1 MIGLKR
7 LVRRTEPYIAGAIL
21 LLCALIQARS
31 GQFFTGNNL
40 VDLTRSM
47 IVPALFAVGAQMV
60 IISGGIDVSFPAIAS
75 LAMYATTRILLP
87 IEYSGSV
94 ALPYAMGATFG
105 LVMGALNGFLIA
117 YFRFPTLV
125 VTLGTSSLF
134 VGIMQGVL
142 SASELPVPPS
152 MSAHG
157 QAFLFSVHNA
167 QLDLS
172 SEMPVTVLILLALL
186 AVVFFLMRYTM
197 LGRGI
202 FAIGGDEVSAQRAG
216 FNVFGTKMF
225 IYCFVGAVAGIAG
238 IARASMMQNC
248 HPTNL
253 NGMEMTVIAAVVLG
267 GTRVSGGLGT
277 ITGAMLGVGLMTIM
291 SNSLI
296 LIGVPTYWQKVF
308 TGAIIIIGTGVSA
321 YQVGASRRRASP
333 GRASPGRTRGGK
345 KTAISGETA

>member
-1 MIGLKR
+1 MDYKR
-7 LVRRTEPYIAGAIL
+7 LGRRTEPYILAAIL
-21 LLCALIQARS
+21 LLSLLIQARS

-47 IVPALFAVGAQMV
+47 VIPALFAIGAQMV
-60 IISGGIDVSFPAIAS
+60 IISGGVDVSFTAVAS
-75 LAMYATTRILLP
+75 LAMYATTSLLLP
-87 IEYSGSV
+87 SDYSGNV
-94 ALPYAMGATFG
+94 ILAYAMGAGFG
-105 LVMGALNGFLIA
+105 LLMGALNGFLIG

-134 VGIMQGVL
+134 IGIMQGVL
-142 SASELPVPPS
+142 GAHEIPVPKA
-152 MSAHG
+152 MREHG
-157 QAFLFSVHNA
+157 QAFLFRVHNA

-172 SEMPVTVLILLALL
+172 SEMPVTILILLGMLVL
-186 AVVFFLMRYTM
+186 VFFIMRYTM

-202 FAIGGDEVSAQRAG
+202 FAIGGDETSAQRAG
-216 FNVFGTKMF
+216 FNVLGIKMF
-225 IYCFVGAVAGIAG
+225 IYCFVGAVAGITG

-267 GTRVSGGLGT
+267 GTRVTGGLGT
-277 ITGAMLGVGLMTIM
+277 ITGAMLGVALMTIM

-321 YQVGASRRRASP
+321 YQVRRSSHRLVARRP
-333 GRASPGRTRGGK
+333 DTGK
-345 KTAISGETA
+345 TPK

>member
-1 MIGLKR
+1 MIEYKR
-7 LVRRTEPYIAGAIL
+7 LVRRTEPYILGAIIL
-21 LLCALIQARS
+21 LSALIQARS
-31 GQFFTGNNL
+31 GQFFTNNNL

-47 IVPALFAVGAQMV
+47 VVPALFAIGAQMV
-60 IISGGIDVSFPAIAS
+60 IISGGIDVSFTAVAS

-87 IEYSGSV
+87 IDYAGNV
-94 ALPYAMGATFG
+94 ALAYAMGASFG
-105 LVMGALNGFLIA
+105 LVMGALNGVLIA
-117 YFRFPTLV
+117 WFRFPTLV

-142 SASELPVPPS
+142 GAHELPVPQS
-152 MSAHG
+152 MREHG

-172 SEMPVTVLILLALL
+172 SEMPVTILILLGILAL
-186 AVVFFLMRYTM
+186 VFLIMRYTM

-202 FAIGGDEVSAQRAG
+202 FAVGGDEVSAQRAG

-225 IYCFVGAVAGIAG
+225 IYCFVGAAAGIGG

-253 NGMEMTVIAAVVLG
+253 NGMELTVIAAVVLG

-277 ITGAMLGVGLMTIM
+277 ITGAMLGVALMTIM

-321 YQVGASRRRASP
+321 WQVNASQRRLA
-333 GRASPGRTRGGK
+333 TRRLATGK
-345 KTAISGETA
+345 QLG